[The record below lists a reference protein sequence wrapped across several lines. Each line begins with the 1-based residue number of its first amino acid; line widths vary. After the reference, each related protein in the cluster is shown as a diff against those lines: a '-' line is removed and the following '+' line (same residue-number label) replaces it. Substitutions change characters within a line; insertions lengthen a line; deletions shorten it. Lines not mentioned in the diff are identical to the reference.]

1 MINLNHRGGGQLR
14 NNAIKIGLALVAAVA
29 SSAQAQTSVT
39 MYGNLDV
46 AINKESDAAVKMGR
60 GYNNWIGFKGQ
71 EDLGDG
77 LSAIF
82 NLQTRFIPSTGAQ
95 ERPTT
100 FLQGESTVGLKSA
113 KVGSLRI
120 GRAVT
125 PLWNNIWLFEPW
137 YNSGF
142 NGSLASYQT
151 GSFSSD
157 GVNDVALGYANFAR
171 ISNGV
176 FYDSPDF
183 SGFRF
188 AIAGEVERNPLAKT
202 RNIGISLNYG
212 KGPVG
217 AMASYERN
225 DNNDNIYFL
234 GGSYDFSGLVIMGSY
249 AHTKLVGINAAAAGR
264 SSERLMVLAATY
276 ALGTDTVKA
285 GYGRNQDS
293 GNHKVSLGYS
303 HPLSKRTAL
312 YTDLYREKTKAN
324 TTGYAAGISHTF

>member
-1 MINLNHRGGGQLR
+1 MINLNRAGSRRMHCHALTL
-14 NNAIKIGLALVAAVA
+14 GLVLLAAAA
-29 SSAQAQTSVT
+29 SPAQAQTSVT

-46 AINKESDAAVKMGR
+46 AIGKESGGAVVMGR
-60 GYNNWIGFKGQ
+60 GYNNWLGFKGQ

-77 LSAIF
+77 LAAIF
-82 NLQTRFIPSTGAQ
+82 NLQTRFIPGTGAQ

-100 FLQGESTVGLKSA
+100 FFQGESTVGLKSSA
-113 KVGSLRI
+113 GSLRI

-151 GSFSSD
+151 GSYSSD
-157 GVNDVALGYANFAR
+157 GISDAALGYANFAR

-188 AIAGEVERNPLAKT
+188 AVAGEVERNPLAKT
-202 RNIGISLNYG
+202 RNLGISLNYG
-212 KGPVG
+212 KGAAG
-217 AMASYERN
+217 AMVSYERN

-234 GGSYDFSGLVIMGSY
+234 GGSYGFGGLVIMGSY
-249 AHTKLVGINAAAAGR
+249 ARTKLVGVNAAAAGR
-264 SSERLMVLAATY
+264 SSERLTVLAATY
-276 ALGTDTVKA
+276 AVGADTIKA

-293 GNHKVSLGYS
+293 GSHKVSVGYS
-303 HPLSKRTAL
+303 HPLSKRTTL
-312 YTDLYREKTKAN
+312 YSDLYREKIKAN
-324 TTGYAAGISHTF
+324 VTGYAVGMSHTF